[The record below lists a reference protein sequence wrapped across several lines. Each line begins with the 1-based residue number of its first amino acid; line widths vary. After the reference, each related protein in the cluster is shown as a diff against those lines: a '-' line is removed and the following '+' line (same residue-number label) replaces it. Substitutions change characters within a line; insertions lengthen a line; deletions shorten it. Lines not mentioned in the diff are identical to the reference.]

1 MTPDDDIEASKAP
14 LMEHLLEL
22 RRRLMWSLLAV
33 FLAFLVC
40 FWFAKPIYNL
50 LLWPYRLAV
59 GSDVPIEMIYTAP
72 QEFFFTQVK
81 LAIFGA
87 IFIAFPVIASQIY
100 MFVAP
105 GLYRNERQAF
115 LPYLIATPILFLLG
129 AALVYFVAMPLAMK
143 FFLSMQ
149 QTGDTQVQI
158 HLTARVSE
166 YLSLIMALI
175 LGFGICFQ
183 LPVLLTL
190 LARAGIVTA
199 DGLKRYRR
207 HAILGVF
214 IVAAVLTP
222 PDPISQIS
230 LAIPTIL
237 LYELSIYAVKL
248 VEKKRAAAQA
258 GAQARRQ
265 AGVSGEHVLHLLD
278 TKTLLLIALAWA
290 AAAYLIVP
298 AAVGAPLPPSSILRA
313 GRAHHPDRRRP
324 PGRSD
329 QYRPGRQ
336 RGGCRARHERPP
348 AGIPADP
355 ITLASSARIAADTV
369 LRRPDDDAPVS
380 NLFLFG
386 RKQDLAF
393 EQPMPGGPGKR
404 HHVRFWQ
411 WDQLYEGRHGW
422 FGAATFDSKV
432 GLSHTTGQVTHH
444 IAPNVD
450 AERDRLVSE
459 LQQAGMVQ
467 SVQWLDGFHTA
478 CEGRNGGGDPW
489 HTDGRL
495 AIVTLRHRER
505 AAAVRRTS
513 IACEAR

>member
-1 MTPDDDIEASKAP
+1 MTPEDDIEASKAP

-33 FLAFLVC
+33 LLAFLVC
-40 FWFAKPIYNL
+40 FWFARPIYNL

-81 LAIFGA
+81 LAMFGA

-105 GLYRNERQAF
+105 GLYRNERKAF

-199 DGLKRYRR
+199 AGLKRYRR

-214 IVAAVLTP
+214 VVAAVLTP

-230 LAIPTIL
+230 LALPTIL
-237 LYELSIYAVKL
+237 LYELSIFAVKL
-248 VEKKRAAAQA
+248 VEKKHAA
-258 GAQARRQ
+258 RP
-265 AGVSGEHVLHLLD
+265 
-278 TKTLLLIALAWA
+278 K
-290 AAAYLIVP
+290 P
-298 AAVGAPLPPSSILRA
+298 AAK
-313 GRAHHPDRRRP
+313 
-324 PGRSD
+324 
-329 QYRPGRQ
+329 
-336 RGGCRARHERPP
+336 P
-348 AGIPADP
+348 A
-355 ITLASSARIAADTV
+355 
-369 LRRPDDDAPVS
+369 
-380 NLFLFG
+380 
-386 RKQDLAF
+386 
-393 EQPMPGGPGKR
+393 
-404 HHVRFWQ
+404 
-411 WDQLYEGRHGW
+411 
-422 FGAATFDSKV
+422 
-432 GLSHTTGQVTHH
+432 
-444 IAPNVD
+444 
-450 AERDRLVSE
+450 
-459 LQQAGMVQ
+459 
-467 SVQWLDGFHTA
+467 
-478 CEGRNGGGDPW
+478 
-489 HTDGRL
+489 
-495 AIVTLRHRER
+495 
-505 AAAVRRTS
+505 
-513 IACEAR
+513 

>member
-1 MTPDDDIEASKAP
+1 
-14 LMEHLLEL
+14 
-22 RRRLMWSLLAV
+22 MWSLLAV
-33 FLAFLVC
+33 LLAFLVC
-40 FWFAKPIYNL
+40 FWFARPIYNL

-87 IFIAFPVIASQIY
+87 IFIASQIY

-158 HLTARVSE
+158 HLTAKVSE

-190 LARAGIVTA
+190 LARAGLITA
-199 DGLKRYRR
+199 AGLKRYRR

-214 IVAAVLTP
+214 VVAAVLTP

-237 LYELSIYAVKL
+237 LYELSIFAVRL

-258 GAQARRQ
+258 
-265 AGVSGEHVLHLLD
+265 
-278 TKTLLLIALAWA
+278 
-290 AAAYLIVP
+290 
-298 AAVGAPLPPSSILRA
+298 APK
-313 GRAHHPDRRRP
+313 
-324 PGRSD
+324 
-329 QYRPGRQ
+329 
-336 RGGCRARHERPP
+336 P
-348 AGIPADP
+348 AGKPA
-355 ITLASSARIAADTV
+355 
-369 LRRPDDDAPVS
+369 
-380 NLFLFG
+380 
-386 RKQDLAF
+386 
-393 EQPMPGGPGKR
+393 
-404 HHVRFWQ
+404 
-411 WDQLYEGRHGW
+411 
-422 FGAATFDSKV
+422 
-432 GLSHTTGQVTHH
+432 
-444 IAPNVD
+444 
-450 AERDRLVSE
+450 
-459 LQQAGMVQ
+459 
-467 SVQWLDGFHTA
+467 
-478 CEGRNGGGDPW
+478 
-489 HTDGRL
+489 
-495 AIVTLRHRER
+495 
-505 AAAVRRTS
+505 
-513 IACEAR
+513 

>member
-1 MTPDDDIEASKAP
+1 MTPEDDIEASKAP

-33 FLAFLVC
+33 LLAFLVC
-40 FWFAKPIYNL
+40 FWFARPIYNL

-59 GSDVPIEMIYTAP
+59 GSEAPIEMIYTAP

-158 HLTARVSE
+158 HLTAKVSE

-190 LARAGIVTA
+190 LARAGLITA
-199 DGLKRYRR
+199 AGLKRYRR

-214 IVAAVLTP
+214 VVAAVLTP

-237 LYELSIYAVKL
+237 LYELSIFAVRL

-258 GAQARRQ
+258 
-265 AGVSGEHVLHLLD
+265 
-278 TKTLLLIALAWA
+278 
-290 AAAYLIVP
+290 
-298 AAVGAPLPPSSILRA
+298 APK
-313 GRAHHPDRRRP
+313 
-324 PGRSD
+324 
-329 QYRPGRQ
+329 
-336 RGGCRARHERPP
+336 P
-348 AGIPADP
+348 AGKPA
-355 ITLASSARIAADTV
+355 
-369 LRRPDDDAPVS
+369 
-380 NLFLFG
+380 
-386 RKQDLAF
+386 
-393 EQPMPGGPGKR
+393 
-404 HHVRFWQ
+404 
-411 WDQLYEGRHGW
+411 
-422 FGAATFDSKV
+422 
-432 GLSHTTGQVTHH
+432 
-444 IAPNVD
+444 
-450 AERDRLVSE
+450 
-459 LQQAGMVQ
+459 
-467 SVQWLDGFHTA
+467 
-478 CEGRNGGGDPW
+478 
-489 HTDGRL
+489 
-495 AIVTLRHRER
+495 
-505 AAAVRRTS
+505 
-513 IACEAR
+513 

>member
-1 MTPDDDIEASKAP
+1 MTPEDDIEASKAP

-40 FWFAKPIYNL
+40 FWFARPIYNL

-59 GSDVPIEMIYTAP
+59 GSDAPIEMIYTAP

-158 HLTARVSE
+158 HLTAKVSE

-190 LARAGIVTA
+190 LARAGLITA
-199 DGLKRYRR
+199 AGLKRYRR

-214 IVAAVLTP
+214 VVAAVLTP

-237 LYELSIYAVKL
+237 LYELSIFAVRL

-258 GAQARRQ
+258 
-265 AGVSGEHVLHLLD
+265 
-278 TKTLLLIALAWA
+278 
-290 AAAYLIVP
+290 
-298 AAVGAPLPPSSILRA
+298 APK
-313 GRAHHPDRRRP
+313 
-324 PGRSD
+324 
-329 QYRPGRQ
+329 
-336 RGGCRARHERPP
+336 P
-348 AGIPADP
+348 AGKPA
-355 ITLASSARIAADTV
+355 
-369 LRRPDDDAPVS
+369 
-380 NLFLFG
+380 
-386 RKQDLAF
+386 
-393 EQPMPGGPGKR
+393 
-404 HHVRFWQ
+404 
-411 WDQLYEGRHGW
+411 
-422 FGAATFDSKV
+422 
-432 GLSHTTGQVTHH
+432 
-444 IAPNVD
+444 
-450 AERDRLVSE
+450 
-459 LQQAGMVQ
+459 
-467 SVQWLDGFHTA
+467 
-478 CEGRNGGGDPW
+478 
-489 HTDGRL
+489 
-495 AIVTLRHRER
+495 
-505 AAAVRRTS
+505 
-513 IACEAR
+513 